1 MAIKISD
8 EILKKLRDK
17 HQVTAREVDEC
28 FLNMTGNPLKD
39 DRDKHKTNPP
49 TMWFIAETNKK
60 RLLKICYI
68 IIDGNV
74 HIKSAFE
81 PNEHELRI
89 YRKYS

>member
-8 EILKKLRDK
+8 EILNKLRDK

-28 FLNMTGNPLKD
+28 FLNMTGNALTD

-68 IIDGNV
+68 TI
-74 HIKSAFE
+74 
-81 PNEHELRI
+81 
-89 YRKYS
+89 